1 MQFKERVRKI
11 KILEKKHKYCYI
23 LRSYSEA
30 LESALCDVIKIRLLS
45 ISFLVVSFP
54 TFPVIPPFKNYI
66 YDVTHDTFQRFSCS
80 TKIYLE
86 FLEHNH
92 EPKSNND
99 IYFFK
104 CKPCSSKLWI
114 PFTDG
119 IL

>member
-1 MQFKERVRKI
+1 M
-11 KILEKKHKYCYI
+11 
-23 LRSYSEA
+23 RSYSEA

-66 YDVTHDTFQRFSCS
+66 YDVTHDTFQRFSYS

-92 EPKSNND
+92 EPKSNNEY
-99 IYFFK
+99 YFNIL
-104 CKPCSSKLWI
+104 KPDTNSYQNI
-114 PFTDG
+114 N
-119 IL
+119 